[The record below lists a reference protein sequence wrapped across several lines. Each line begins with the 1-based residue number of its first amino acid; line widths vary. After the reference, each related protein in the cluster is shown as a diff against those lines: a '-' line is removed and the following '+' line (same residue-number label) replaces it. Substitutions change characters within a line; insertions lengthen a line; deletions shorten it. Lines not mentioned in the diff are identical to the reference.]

1 MWSKNTRSQIQRQ
14 SMRSP
19 NTVIRSTTNW
29 REGGGAAEE
38 KNKGKKEGQAFHKI
52 KDTNDSGK
60 PFSSETPT

>member
-19 NTVIRSTTNW
+19 NTVIRSTTNS
-29 REGGGAAEE
+29 GQGAEK
-38 KNKGKKEGQAFHKI
+38 KNKGKKKEGQAFHKI

-60 PFSSETPT
+60 TFSSETPT